1 MRVST
6 SQLQL
11 QGVNAILDQQS
22 ALSKTQLQLSTGKR
36 IVTASDDPAGA
47 AQVLQLN
54 ESIGKVDQYKT
65 NADNAALRVKTED
78 SVLDQVGTA
87 LQRIREL
94 TVQAGNDTQT
104 PDDRKAIAAEVE
116 QRLAELVQYANSQD
130 GNGEYLFGGLKS
142 RTQPF
147 TTAGTAVSYN
157 GDQGER
163 SVQVGPDRQL
173 PVTHTGFDIFMR
185 IANGNGSFV
194 TAGDPA
200 NTGSASI
207 SAGSVTDSSQ
217 TTDYPYTVSFGTNA
231 NGDKYYMVTGAS
243 GPVVPP
249 TGLPADAPLYQS
261 GQAIEFDGL
270 QMTVEGDPD
279 VTDTFTVSHSQN
291 QSMFK
296 TVQNLVDALKTVGT
310 DTTSKAQFHTQIGNS
325 LDEIDNALN
334 NVLRVRAEAGAR
346 MNSLD
351 SEVNANASAKLDL
364 QTALSQVQ
372 DLDYASAISK
382 LNQQSVGLQAAQQS
396 YVKIQGL
403 SLFNYL

>member
-47 AQVLQLN
+47 AQALQLN

-94 TVQAGNDTQT
+94 TVQAGNDSQT
-104 PDDRKAIAAEVE
+104 PDDRKAIASEVE

-194 TAGDPA
+194 TAGDSA